1 MLTRAIIK
9 KASKMFIKLGDSEVE
24 YNKDF
29 RLLMLSKLM
38 NPHYKPE
45 YAAMCTILNFIVT
58 EDGLKDQLL
67 ANVVREERYE
77 LEEEKAQLVKDQ
89 NEFVKKLA
97 FFEGDLLDSLNR
109 ANPDTILDSD
119 ELVVKIEDTKKNAKM
134 IQDAQ
139 VKAKETEKVIEE
151 SRKIYIPIA
160 DEGSML

>member
-1 MLTRAIIK
+1 
-9 KASKMFIKLGDSEVE
+9 
-24 YNKDF
+24 
-29 RLLMLSKLM
+29 
-38 NPHYKPE
+38 
-45 YAAMCTILNFIVT
+45 MCTILNFIVT

-109 ANPDTILDSD
+109 ANPDMILDSD

-139 VKAKETEKVIEE
+139 IKAKETEKVIEE